1 VGQRLGGENGA
12 AVGADTRLD
21 TMRLESVR
29 PTQPCWKH
37 SLAGSLRRRKDAPL
51 PGGGA
56 LKQRI
61 IFTVRRTVRVVVASA
76 AVELALDLGAG
87 ALAAI
92 LAPFVGTWV
101 YVAAAV
107 IVIGS
112 LPLLGLNIARVARRE
127 WRRHAHHA

>member
-1 VGQRLGGENGA
+1 
-12 AVGADTRLD
+12 
-21 TMRLESVR
+21 
-29 PTQPCWKH
+29 
-37 SLAGSLRRRKDAPL
+37 
-51 PGGGA
+51 

-61 IFTVRRTVRVVVASA
+61 IFTIRRTARVVMASA

-101 YVAAAV
+101 YVAAGV

-127 WRRHAHHA
+127 WRRHAHHAG